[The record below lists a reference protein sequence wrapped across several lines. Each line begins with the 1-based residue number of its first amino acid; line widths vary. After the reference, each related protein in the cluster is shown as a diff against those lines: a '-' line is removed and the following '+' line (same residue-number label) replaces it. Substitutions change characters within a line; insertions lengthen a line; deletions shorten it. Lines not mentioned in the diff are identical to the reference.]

1 LDASILPFV
10 RKFSMRLVPSGAL
23 VKLVASW
30 VKVPPAELDG
40 SRLKRGIRDE
50 AAKPNHKR
58 DAEWNC
64 RVAMKM
70 NLIQ

>member
-1 LDASILPFV
+1 
-10 RKFSMRLVPSGAL
+10 MRLVPSGAL

-40 SRLKRGIRDE
+40 SRLKRGIRDK